1 MFDEAKQGL
10 MLIGIGLAI
19 AVGCMLGIYGILVSR
34 TGMFTAGFYP
44 LLFGLVGAGVGIGAV
59 VALIYG
65 AVDDEWEV
73 AGIVYLV
80 LIIILGVIGLI
91 LTALIA

>member
-1 MFDEAKQGL
+1 

-34 TGMFTAGFYP
+34 TGMFTGGFYP
-44 LLFGLVGAGVGIGAV
+44 LIFGVSGAGVGVGTVA
-59 VALIYG
+59 ALIYG
-65 AVDDEWEV
+65 AVEDEWGV